1 MNWASECLS
10 QTLTNMQTKSDALFV
25 DAFVLLV
32 NLPELFEDSMFVQI
46 ADSDSRV
53 SDLEL
58 DCVLIAIGLTVDHDN
73 QVRVL

>member
-32 NLPELFEDSMFVQI
+32 DLPELFEDSMFVQI

-58 DCVLIAIGLTVDHDN
+58 DCVLIAIRLTVDHDN